1 MANHRDNRE
10 HRRYAD
16 RLATLEAQSVI
27 DGRDRFKKRH
37 QGLKKGLPKLR
48 AYQIK
53 SNLGRALTVLIP
65 FFIVLL
71 AMIYVVSPFSK
82 VNQVKVVGNEDLTAK
97 QVEAASGAK
106 AGAFI
111 WRLVFDQAAV
121 SKQAQQ
127 NNLQV
132 KSIRVSL
139 VGPRS
144 VKVHVVENPVIGIVT
159 HNGHQELLLS
169 TGKYQKISNN
179 LTNFITYA
187 GFAKHEG
194 ILTET
199 AKQVGQL
206 SATIRQ
212 GISQVTYS
220 PTSTDDERLKI
231 YMNDGN
237 TVLANA
243 STLAQKMKYYPS
255 IVTNM
260 NTAGVIDL
268 QVGAYSYAYGDQ
280 SK

>member
-1 MANHRDNRE
+1 M
-10 HRRYAD
+10 
-16 RLATLEAQSVI
+16 
-27 DGRDRFKKRH
+27 
-37 QGLKKGLPKLR
+37 
-48 AYQIK
+48 
-53 SNLGRALTVLIP
+53 
-65 FFIVLL
+65 
-71 AMIYVVSPFSK
+71 
-82 VNQVKVVGNEDLTAK
+82 
-97 QVEAASGAK
+97 
-106 AGAFI
+106 
-111 WRLVFDQAAV
+111 
-121 SKQAQQ
+121 
-127 NNLQV
+127 
-132 KSIRVSL
+132 SL

-159 HNGHQELLLS
+159 HNGYQEFLLS

-179 LTNFITYA
+179 LTNFITYT
-187 GFAKHEG
+187 GFAKHEEM
-194 ILTET
+194 LTET

-212 GISQVTYS
+212 GISQVAYS